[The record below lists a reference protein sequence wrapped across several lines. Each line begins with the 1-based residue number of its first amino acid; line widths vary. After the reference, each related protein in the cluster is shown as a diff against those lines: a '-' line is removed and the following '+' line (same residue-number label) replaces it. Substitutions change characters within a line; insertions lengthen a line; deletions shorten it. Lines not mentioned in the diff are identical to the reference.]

1 LQEGDA
7 PSTHKRK
14 RAEGDTGEEEA
25 GDDEED
31 EDE

>member
-1 LQEGDA
+1 LQEEGA
-7 PSTHKRK
+7 PTHKRK